1 MAYAIF
7 EVSKEN
13 IRIIDMLKQDDLI
26 SRQSIYV
33 RDAASLNMKGN
44 ALYLKIEGDEQAVR
58 RAYEIYGKAIA
69 LDGEKRESINKE
81 FIGDEEKAS
90 EGMGFIF
97 G

>member
-13 IRIIDMLKQDDLI
+13 IRIIDTLKQDDLI

-33 RDAASLNMKGN
+33 RDAASLNMEGN
-44 ALYLKIEGDEQAVR
+44 ALYLKIEGDEQAIR
-58 RAYEIYGKAIA
+58 RAYEMYGKATA
-69 LDGEKRESINKE
+69 LDGEKKERINKE